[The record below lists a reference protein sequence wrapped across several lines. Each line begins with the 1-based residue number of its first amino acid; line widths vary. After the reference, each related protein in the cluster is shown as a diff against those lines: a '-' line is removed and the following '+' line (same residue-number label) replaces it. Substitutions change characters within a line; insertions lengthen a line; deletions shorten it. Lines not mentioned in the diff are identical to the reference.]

1 MTAPV
6 PAAAVSIEVVGRT
19 DVGRRREHNED
30 AFLVADL
37 STPQTTQAVTEER
50 ERVVWPR
57 RTVGGRGALFM
68 VADGMGGAA
77 AGELASGMA
86 CAVILEEVR
95 TQWAEA
101 TATDP
106 DHFAQA
112 LRLATERANQRIH
125 AHATSNPDTKGMGT
139 TVTLA
144 GLLGD
149 TLYLCQVGDSRAY
162 LVRRGLATQI
172 TKDQSL
178 MQRLVDAGEL
188 TAEEAEVSERRNI
201 ILQALG
207 PEARVKVDLTV
218 QRVQRGDVLVV
229 CSDGLSGQVRGPEIA
244 QRLGAA
250 DTLEAGC
257 DALIDRAN
265 ATGGPDNITAI
276 VVRLD
281 GTGLPPT
288 LAEVPRHQVYAGP
301 AHDRATVPVDA
312 AAVAAAVAAAEGAGD
327 ATVVPP
333 TRVTARP
340 SSSAAPTAAPA
351 SSKAP
356 ASSAKPDAPKK
367 KRAAASQA
375 PSLAPSLTVFAIL
388 VLIFVA
394 LGILL
399 S

>member
-1 MTAPV
+1 MTTPV
-6 PAAAVSIEVVGRT
+6 TGGPVSIEVVGRT

-37 STPQTTQAVTEER
+37 SAAQASQAGTEDR
-50 ERVVWPR
+50 ERLVWPAR
-57 RTVGGRGALFM
+57 PVGARGTLFI

-86 CAVILEEVR
+86 TAVILEAVR
-95 TQWAEA
+95 TQWAE
-101 TATDP
+101 TADTDP
-106 DHFAQA
+106 DAFAQT

-125 AHATSNPDTKGMGT
+125 AHATANPDTKGMGT
-139 TVTLA
+139 TATLA

-162 LVRRGLATQI
+162 LVRRGIATQI

-188 TAEEAEVSERRNI
+188 TPEEAEVSERRNI

-218 QRVQRGDVLVV
+218 QRVQRGDLLVL

-244 QRLGAA
+244 QLLGAA
-250 DTLEAGC
+250 TTLETGC

-281 GTGLPPT
+281 GAGLPAT

-301 AHDRATVPVDA
+301 PEDRATVPLDRAAIASALAAADA
-312 AAVAAAVAAAEGAGD
+312 A
-327 ATVVPP
+327 VVPP
-333 TRVTARP
+333 TRVAP
-340 SSSAAPTAAPA
+340 SPAAASPRTSAP
-351 SSKAP
+351 KAP
-356 ASSAKPDAPKK
+356 APAPPTKRPARAPSA
-367 KRAAASQA
+367 
-375 PSLAPSLTVFAIL
+375 SLAPSLTVFAVL

-394 LGILL
+394 VGILL

>member
-1 MTAPV
+1 VTTPVTAGP
-6 PAAAVSIEVVGRT
+6 VSIEVVGRT

-37 STPQTTQAVTEER
+37 STPQPAQPVTEER
-50 ERVVWPR
+50 ERLAWPL
-57 RTVGGRGALFM
+57 RTVGSRGTLFV
-68 VADGMGGAA
+68 VADGMGGAT

-86 CAVILEEVR
+86 CAVILDEVR
-95 TQWAEA
+95 AQWAET

-106 DHFAQA
+106 DRFAQT

-125 AHATSNPDTKGMGT
+125 AHATAHPDTKGMGT

-162 LVRRGLATQI
+162 LVRRGIATQI

-218 QRVQRGDVLVV
+218 QRVQRGDLLVV

-244 QRLGAA
+244 QLLGAA
-250 DTLEAGC
+250 TTLASGC

-281 GTGLPPT
+281 GAGLPPT

-301 AHDRATVPVDA
+301 PQDRATVPIDRA
-312 AAVAAAVAAAEGAGD
+312 AIASAVAAAE
-327 ATVVPP
+327 ATAPAVPP

-340 SSSAAPTAAPA
+340 ASAAAPAAAPA
-351 SSKAP
+351 SAP
-356 ASSAKPDAPKK
+356 TSSAKPDAPKK
-367 KRAAASQA
+367 KRAAAQA

>member
-1 MTAPV
+1 MTTPV
-6 PAAAVSIEVVGRT
+6 TAGPVSIEVVGRT

-37 STPQTTQAVTEER
+37 STPQPAQPVTEER
-50 ERVVWPR
+50 ERLAWPL
-57 RTVGGRGALFM
+57 RTVGSRGTLFV
-68 VADGMGGAA
+68 VADGMGGAT

-86 CAVILEEVR
+86 CAVILDEVR
-95 TQWAEA
+95 AQWAET

-106 DHFAQA
+106 DRFAQT

-125 AHATSNPDTKGMGT
+125 AHATAHPDTKGMGT

-162 LVRRGLATQI
+162 LVRRGIATQI

-218 QRVQRGDVLVV
+218 QRVQRGDLLVV

-244 QRLGAA
+244 QLLGAA
-250 DTLEAGC
+250 TTLASGC

-281 GTGLPPT
+281 GAGLPPT

-301 AHDRATVPVDA
+301 PQDRATVPIDRA
-312 AAVAAAVAAAEGAGD
+312 AIASAVAAAE
-327 ATVVPP
+327 ATAPAVPP

-340 SSSAAPTAAPA
+340 ASAAAPAAAPA
-351 SSKAP
+351 SAP
-356 ASSAKPDAPKK
+356 TSSAKPDAPKK
-367 KRAAASQA
+367 KRAAAQA

>member
-1 MTAPV
+1 MTTPV
-6 PAAAVSIEVVGRT
+6 TAGPVSIEVVGRT

-37 STPQTTQAVTEER
+37 SAPQPAQPVTEER
-50 ERVVWPR
+50 ERLAWPV
-57 RTVGGRGALFM
+57 RTVGSRGALFV

-95 TQWAEA
+95 AQWADT

-106 DHFAQA
+106 DRFAQT

-125 AHATSNPDTKGMGT
+125 AHATAHPDTKGMGT

-162 LVRRGLATQI
+162 LVRRGIATQI

-218 QRVQRGDVLVV
+218 QRVQRGDLLVV

-244 QRLGAA
+244 QLLGAA
-250 DTLEAGC
+250 TTLASGC

-281 GTGLPPT
+281 GAGLPPT

-301 AHDRATVPVDA
+301 PQDRATVPIDRA
-312 AAVAAAVAAAEGAGD
+312 AITSAVAAAE
-327 ATVVPP
+327 ATAAAPVVPP

-340 SSSAAPTAAPA
+340 ASGAAPTPAP
-351 SSKAP
+351 P
-356 ASSAKPDAPKK
+356 ASSAKSDTPKK
-367 KRAAASQA
+367 KRAAAQA